1 MLFSITHCDMLYR
14 MKLAALAMDGNTG
27 STLSNQMLKSSVSA
41 AARTLQIVTLVF
53 QNMVVNALSLAITA
67 KSIFQVPI
75 LFHCIIILLSSN
87 IVVIQMY
94 PFSSCTQSILQIN
107 FIHSR
112 LYSSLLICL
121 LCIRGRSLGIFVLY
135 KHKYRHLCECAPP
148 STQFMR
154 S

>member
-1 MLFSITHCDMLYR
+1 MLYR